1 MALADFFHRD
11 AVAISQVLQGFETD
25 AFAEHLQGVR
35 VAIAF
40 GEEAATSRD
49 GRDLLDLSVRLA
61 ARLYPSLMFAT
72 VPAGEQCA
80 DELLTLARN
89 INPNIEAS
97 RTGAPNAALAVGA
110 DAPTVDAPTVYAGC
124 DGWVGRIGTKDPY
137 GTSDL
142 ANPFG
147 AGFAACLAA
156 ANLFRLL
163 FLPDGSGS
171 LDDDISFPPDA
182 ASFPA
187 LTATT
192 LLDPLALVGAG
203 AVGNSAVW
211 ALARAPLMGQI
222 WLIDP
227 EAVELSNL
235 QRYVLCERSDE
246 DRVKVEIAES
256 AFGSALRPLLHRGT
270 WASFVEVNGY
280 NWGRVLVALD
290 SARDRRAVQGSLPRW
305 IANAWTQVGDLGV
318 SSHAFLGSDACLA
331 CLYLPT
337 EGSRSDDEIIANGL
351 RIPELQDRVRFLL
364 GSGQGTDREVC
375 DVIATAWGIP
385 PGKLEP
391 YVGRPIRELWVEG
404 VCGGGIIPL
413 GDVGPAPRELHVPLA
428 FQSALAGVLLAAE
441 AVRDVLLAG
450 ARRRTL
456 VYRLDLLRA
465 LGNPS
470 PRPALKARTGTC
482 ICEDQDFVSAYRAKY
497 AIESG
502 DLPRR

>member
-11 AVAISQVLQGFETD
+11 AVAISQVLQGFDTD
-25 AFAEHLQGVR
+25 AFVEHLEGVR

-40 GEEAATSRD
+40 GEEAATRRD

-61 ARLYPSLMFAT
+61 ARLYPSLTFAT

-80 DELLTLARN
+80 DELMALAKN
-89 INPNIEAS
+89 INPNIETS
-97 RTGAPNAALAVGA
+97 RTAAPDAALAVGA
-110 DAPTVDAPTVYAGC
+110 DSPAVDAPTVYAGC
-124 DGWVGRIGTKDPY
+124 DGWVGRVGTGGPY
-137 GTSDL
+137 AASDL

-171 LDDDISFPPDA
+171 LDDDISFPPNA
-182 ASFPA
+182 ASFPP
-187 LTATT
+187 LTATI
-192 LLDPLALVGAG
+192 LPDHLALVGAG

-211 ALARAPLMGQI
+211 ALARSPLEGGI
-222 WLIDP
+222 WLVDP

-246 DRVKVEIAES
+246 DNVKVEIAER
-256 AFGSALRPLLHRGT
+256 AFGGALRPLLHRGT
-270 WASFVEVNGY
+270 WASFVEAHGY
-280 NWGRVLVALD
+280 SWERVLVALD
-290 SARDRRAVQGSLPRW
+290 SARDRRAVQGTLPLW

-318 SSHAFLGSDACLA
+318 SSHSFLGSDACLA

-337 EGSRSDDEIIANGL
+337 EGSRSDDEIIADGL
-351 RIPELQDRVRFLL
+351 GIAELRDRVRFLL

-375 DVIATAWGIP
+375 EAVAAARGIP
-385 PGKLEP
+385 PEKLEP

-441 AVRDVLLAG
+441 AVRDVLLQG
-450 ARRRTL
+450 TQRRTL
-456 VYRLDLLRA
+456 VYRLDLLRP
-465 LGNPS
+465 LGDPS
-470 PRPALKARTGTC
+470 PQPALNARTGTC

-497 AIESG
+497 AIESR

>member
-25 AFAEHLQGVR
+25 AFVEHLEGVS

-49 GRDLLDLSVRLA
+49 GLDLLDPSVRLA
-61 ARLYPSLMFAT
+61 ARLYPSLTFAT
-72 VPAGEQCA
+72 VPAGEQLA
-80 DELLTLARN
+80 DELMTLAKN

-97 RTGAPNAALAVGA
+97 RTGTANAALAVGV
-110 DAPTVDAPTVYAGC
+110 DAPAVDAPTIYAGC
-124 DGWVGRIGTKDPY
+124 DGWVGCVGTQGPL
-137 GTSDL
+137 GTSDA

-171 LDDDISFPPDA
+171 LDDAVSFPPDA

-192 LLDPLALVGAG
+192 LRDPLALVGTG

-246 DRVKVEIAES
+246 DRVKVEIAER
-256 AFGSALRPLLHRGT
+256 AFGNALQPLLHRGT
-270 WASFVEVNGY
+270 WASFVEANGY
-280 NWGRVLVALD
+280 NWQRVLVALD
-290 SARDRRAVQGSLPRW
+290 SARDRRAVQASLPRW

-318 SSHAFLGSDACLA
+318 SSHPFLGRDACLA
-331 CLYLPT
+331 CLYLPI
-337 EGSRSDDEIIANGL
+337 EGSRSDDEVIASGL
-351 RIPELQDRVRFLL
+351 GIPELQDRVRFLL
-364 GSGQGTDREVC
+364 GSGQGLDREIC
-375 DVIATAWGIP
+375 DVIATARGVP
-385 PGKLEP
+385 PERLDP
-391 YVGRPIRELWVEG
+391 YVGRPIRELWVDG

-413 GDVGPAPRELHVPLA
+413 GDVGPAPRELQVPLA

-441 AVRDVLLAG
+441 AVSDVLRAG
-450 ARRRTL
+450 AQRRTL
-456 VYRLDLLRA
+456 VRQLDLLRP
-465 LGNPS
+465 LGDPS

-502 DLPRR
+502 DLSRR